1 MSRWMPW
8 LLMVAAGAMTAHWLD
23 ARSKRTHRA
32 AVSPPQ
38 EKAPLVAGEGSRS
51 PAPTSGSAAFER
63 DDGDAL
69 DKGQAA
75 KRDEDQRLKE
85 RIRSE
90 LAHWTGSGH
99 AIQID
104 ADAGRVVVTGEIA
117 SALHR
122 PLIQAIRAIS
132 GVREVHDHLQAVA
145 HGAGPAAS
153 SGNAEA
159 DASVPS
165 AGLTRPVRS

>member
-1 MSRWMPW
+1 MSRWMPL

-23 ARSKRTHRA
+23 ARAKRTHRTA
-32 AVSPPQ
+32 ASPQQQKP
-38 EKAPLVAGEGSRS
+38 PLVAVEGSYS
-51 PAPTSGSAAFER
+51 PALASGSEASGL
-63 DDGDAL
+63 DDGDAR
-69 DKGQAA
+69 DEGQAA

-104 ADAGRVVVTGEIA
+104 TDAGRVVVTGEIA

-145 HGAGPAAS
+145 HGTGPASPSGPPGANAPPS
-153 SGNAEA
+153 SAA
-159 DASVPS
+159 P
-165 AGLTRPVRS
+165 TRQVRS